1 MYGLLYECKFLTI
14 EETKKNQFNISKHSE
29 KKLRKHQRCNSQVA
43 SQNHLVKLD
52 SCFQD
57 LSMFCAKYQS
67 SGIAGSQEE
76 DF

>member
-1 MYGLLYECKFLTI
+1 LNTI
-14 EETKKNQFNISKHSE
+14 KNRESI
-29 KKLRKHQRCNSQVA
+29 RDA

-57 LSMFCAKYQS
+57 LSMICAKYQS

>member
-1 MYGLLYECKFLTI
+1 LSTDW
-14 EETKKNQFNISKHSE
+14 KKS
-29 KKLRKHQRCNSQVA
+29 RKHQRYNSRVA
-43 SQNHLVKLD
+43 SQIHLVKLD

-57 LSMFCAKYQS
+57 LSMLCAKYQS

>member
-1 MYGLLYECKFLTI
+1 MIFSMTG
-14 EETKKNQFNISKHSE
+14 QE
-29 KKLRKHQRCNSQVA
+29 KSRKHQRCNSRVA

-57 LSMFCAKYQS
+57 LSMLCAKYQS

>member
-1 MYGLLYECKFLTI
+1 MIVWLENI
-14 EETKKNQFNISKHSE
+14 KKS
-29 KKLRKHQRCNSQVA
+29 RKHQRCNSRLA

-57 LSMFCAKYQS
+57 LSMLCAKYMYQS